1 VKISI
6 DPMPAYRDGAA
17 VKVNAH
23 FTNLASLSAMQES
36 AWKRKREIARAV
48 KAGDCAGMAIA
59 KEAELRGLTPA
70 QLADLILS
78 KLDPMTLA
86 DARELQRQTA
96 LLAIDAAK
104 TPAELN
110 SILAGLNHGA

>member
-1 VKISI
+1 MKLSI

-23 FTNLASLSAMQES
+23 FANLASLSAMREA
-36 AWKRKREIARAV
+36 AWTRKRQIAQAAKGGAWTDAFEQEAV
-48 KAGDCAGMAIA
+48 
-59 KEAELRGLTPA
+59 LRGMSSPEF
-70 QLADLILS
+70 ADLILS
-78 KLDPMTLA
+78 KPDPTSLA

-104 TPAELN
+104 TPAELDAIIKDAN
-110 SILAGLNHGA
+110 G